1 MDDSKTLQVRLA
13 LVLVVL
19 LFADIDAS
27 HQLQKLVGSLLQ
39 VVLSIHKQ
47 TNPRKKKERRKETNK
62 QTQNGRNK
70 KTLTHH
76 LNFNNLLGHCCRSL
90 INTNHICANKQISTI
105 KKIQN
110 KVNQQKKKG
119 IDASKS

>member
-47 TNPRKKKERRKETNK
+47 TNPRKKKKTNKQTNK
-62 QTQNGRNK
+62 QTQNG
-70 KTLTHH
+70 
-76 LNFNNLLGHCCRSL
+76 G
-90 INTNHICANKQISTI
+90 NKQTDL
-105 KKIQN
+105 
-110 KVNQQKKKG
+110 
-119 IDASKS
+119 DASPQLQELVGSLLQVIIPDQH